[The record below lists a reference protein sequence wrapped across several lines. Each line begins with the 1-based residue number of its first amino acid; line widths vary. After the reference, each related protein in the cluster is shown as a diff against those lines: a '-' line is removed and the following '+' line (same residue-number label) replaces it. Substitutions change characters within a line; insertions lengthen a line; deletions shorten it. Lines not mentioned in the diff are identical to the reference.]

1 MKQMDERSLKKT
13 RTNIYIYI
21 SKGRLNVIIDVY
33 FIYRSI
39 MLTKRKKKRKKKR
52 KNDKREFCVT
62 HTLLI
67 LKVKLVTKIK

>member
-1 MKQMDERSLKKT
+1 MDERSLKKT

-39 MLTKRKKKRKKKR
+39 MLTKRKERKRGKMTKE
-52 KNDKREFCVT
+52 NFASLT
-62 HTLLI
+62 HY
-67 LKVKLVTKIK
+67 

>member
-1 MKQMDERSLKKT
+1 MDERSLKKT

-39 MLTKRKKKRKKKR
+39 MLTKRKRKERKRGKMTKE
-52 KNDKREFCVT
+52 NFASLT
-62 HTLLI
+62 HY
-67 LKVKLVTKIK
+67 

>member
-1 MKQMDERSLKKT
+1 MDERSLKKT

-39 MLTKRKKKRKKKR
+39 MLTKRKKEKKEKEE
-52 KNDKREFCVT
+52 K
-62 HTLLI
+62 
-67 LKVKLVTKIK
+67 

>member
-1 MKQMDERSLKKT
+1 MDERSLKKT

-39 MLTKRKKKRKKKR
+39 MLTKRKRKER
-52 KNDKREFCVT
+52 KEENDKREFCVT